1 MLITIGKLCKMRN
14 DILASSF
21 PIPTHGRGSRILDS
35 DKVGIGTNGYNP
47 MPFAVYILQSITN
60 GRYYIGSTNNVSNRL
75 TYHNSG
81 KVISTKAYIPWKLV
95 KVEEFM
101 TRKEASARELQLKSW
116 KKRVAIEK
124 LIMAP
129 SSSLV

>member
-1 MLITIGKLCKMRN
+1 
-14 DILASSF
+14 
-21 PIPTHGRGSRILDS
+21 
-35 DKVGIGTNGYNP
+35 